1 MQRPKAKFRAYDKS
15 LDGIIGKLGAKDS
28 SINYLQVNLPIGDL
42 DLLGLVSEIPGSEKW
57 PIRQLF
63 QRDIDTERVKSDL
76 IPYFLDSAMS
86 KFFNPLTIA
95 VLPFDRNGTVNSVSS
110 EVSCEPEADP
120 GGYFTKAFALEGYY
134 RVSSGSGAQWATIE
148 WNSSKVK
155 LIAIDGQH
163 RLSALKRIH
172 AMYQQDPSNSR
183 LVEADFSNW
192 VIPIVLVTVGH
203 KEQGGISSS
212 ALLERTRNIFV
223 TINKQARAPSRTRT
237 ILLNDFSVLAV
248 VTQET
253 LDSCGEYE
261 LTLGLFNWRETR
273 DEDRPSESM
282 YLLGVDELE
291 DIYKE
296 YLIGE
301 DENSNIGLVLSQQ
314 QAQSLFWADRGFLSG
329 DSSEV
334 SLLRDQIKSQ
344 FRATV
349 LPAFFHLL
357 KYARPYSEYVKY
369 VSEIEGTLD
378 NDVKQHAWSR
388 LVYGSDFAPNLIE
401 TEVVK
406 EKIRILE
413 DCTKEKGKLGEI
425 FGKAIGLRGMYS
437 GFGQYFSEYCSRVA
451 VESWES
457 VAIKFLENFN
467 FLYKKR
473 LFSKHLPKHIVH
485 DHGGIV
491 INYRLDSVN
500 KGLGALIA
508 YSTMKVSFE
517 RESYDFTE
525 LSETLNKTL
534 ISGYKKEHRK
544 EVKEQLSGRSSKAIN
559 EEISVRANA
568 SANDEMARLDRF
580 LRRVA
585 RKSLD

>member
-1 MQRPKAKFRAYDKS
+1 MQIPKAKLRRYDKS
-15 LDGIIGKLGAKDS
+15 LEGIIGKLGAKDS
-28 SINYLQVNLPIGDL
+28 SINYLQVNLPIKDL

-95 VLPFDRNGTVNSVSS
+95 VLPFDHTGSVNSVSS
-110 EVSCEPEADP
+110 EVSCDPEADQNEF
-120 GGYFTKAFALEGYY
+120 FTKAFALDGYY

-148 WNSSKVK
+148 WDSSRVK

-172 AMYQQDPSNSR
+172 AMYLQDPSNPR

-203 KEQGGISSS
+203 KEHGGISSS

-253 LDSCGEYE
+253 LDSCGQYE
-261 LTLGLFNWRETR
+261 LSLGLFNWRETR
-273 DEDRPSESM
+273 DEDRPSESAH
-282 YLLGVDELE
+282 LLGVDELE
-291 DIYKE
+291 DLFKE

-301 DENSNIGLVLSQQ
+301 DENSNLGLVLSPEQM
-314 QAQSLFWADRGFLSG
+314 QSLFWG
-329 DSSEV
+329 DKVLVASASSEIA
-334 SLLRDQIKSQ
+334 SQRDEIKSQ
-344 FRATV
+344 FRETV
-349 LPAFFHLL
+349 LPAFFHIL
-357 KYARPYSEYVKY
+357 KYAKPYSEYVKY
-369 VSEIEGTLD
+369 VSGIESTLD
-378 NDVKQHAWSR
+378 DDVKQHAWSR

-413 DCTKEKGKLGEI
+413 GCTKEKGKLGEL
-425 FGKAIGLRGMYS
+425 FGKAIGLRGLYS
-437 GFGQYFSEYCSRVA
+437 GFGQYFAEYCSRVA
-451 VESWES
+451 VESWRD
-457 VAIKFLENFN
+457 VAIVFLENFN
-467 FLYKKR
+467 LLYEKK
-473 LFSKHLPKHIVH
+473 LFSSHLPAHIVF

-491 INYRLDSVN
+491 VNYRIDSVN
-500 KGLGALIA
+500 KALGALIA
-508 YSTMKVSFE
+508 YATMKISFE
-517 RESYDFTE
+517 RDSYDFSD

-544 EVKEQLSGRSSKAIN
+544 DVKEELSGKSSKAIN
-559 EEISVRANA
+559 EEISARANV
-568 SANDEMARLDRF
+568 SAIEAMAKLDKF
-580 LRRVA
+580 LRRSE
-585 RKSLD
+585 RKA